1 LNPNTGTCP
10 VFRSRR
16 DAEIT
21 LGIYRRVP
29 VLVREGVPD
38 GNPWGVSFMRMF
50 DMSNDSHLFRTREE
64 LEAGGWG
71 LQGNIFVK
79 GGQRMLPL
87 YEAKML
93 HHYDHRWATY
103 TEEDGIRDLSREEK
117 RKPNTVVMPRYWV
130 SESGTDVGR
139 KDRGGKPVLGVGVQ
153 SRLDSVGWDR
163 GWLLGWR
170 DICRSTDERTA
181 ISGIF
186 PKSAVG
192 NNLPVSVLGPG
203 VRFAVAGLVSCVS
216 SMVFDFCARLKVGG
230 THLNFFIT
238 HQLPVISVGEIEPF
252 LKFVNPRVL
261 ELAFVE
267 WRMEGFAED
276 MGDLGGPFRWDEGRR
291 SVIRAELDALFFH
304 LYGI

>member
-1 LNPNTGTCP
+1 G
-10 VFRSRR
+10 
-16 DAEIT
+16 
-21 LGIYRRVP
+21 
-29 VLVREGVPD
+29 
-38 GNPWGVSFMRMF
+38 
-50 DMSNDSHLFRTREE
+50 
-64 LEAGGWG
+64 
-71 LQGNIFVK
+71 
-79 GGQRMLPL
+79 
-87 YEAKML
+87 
-93 HHYDHRWATY
+93 
-103 TEEDGIRDLSREEK
+103 
-117 RKPNTVVMPRYWV
+117 
-130 SESGTDVGR
+130 
-139 KDRGGKPVLGVGVQ
+139 
-153 SRLDSVGWDR
+153 
-163 GWLLGWR
+163 
-170 DICRSTDERTA
+170 TA

-304 LYGI
+304 LYGIERDDVDYIMETFPIVKRKDEAKYGTYRTKELILEIYDRMAEAGVSQDNPLVDGENFTSTL